1 MFKRLLSAP
10 AILIFAGIMLSL
22 ATVVSAQTTNGS
34 ITIQT
39 MDATKAL
46 LPGTHLVLTDNE
58 TNVTR
63 EGTTLSSGT
72 FTFTSLP
79 PASYHLTVEHA
90 GFSTVNYDSVVVQA
104 GIATPLDITLKV
116 GSATQEI
123 NVSAVSV
130 PVIEVSSNTISTSIN
145 LNEVK
150 NLPVGNRR
158 SEERRVGKERRS
170 RW

>member
-10 AILIFAGIMLSL
+10 ATLILAGIMLSL

-39 MDATKAL
+39 MDSTKAL

-58 TNVTR
+58 TNVAR

-79 PASYHLTVEHA
+79 PASYHLLVEHA
-90 GFSTVNYDSVVVQA
+90 GFTSVNYDSIIVQA

-116 GSATQEI
+116 GSETQEVS
-123 NVSAVSV
+123 VSAVAV
-130 PVIEVSSNTISTSIN
+130 PVIEVSSNTLSTSIN
-145 LNEVK
+145 R
-150 NLPVGNRR
+150 RR
-158 SEERRVGKERRS
+158 STTCP
-170 RW
+170 